1 MNNCDL
7 SVVIV
12 NYKSWEVLKKCLDSF
27 TEHPPKLSYEIIV
40 VDNDSQDGQF
50 DKFDNKFPEIKLIAN
65 SGNYGFSSG
74 CNLGAEIA
82 SGEYLLFLNPD
93 TMLNTD
99 NSIKSMFDFLH
110 ENKNVGI
117 VSCRTLM
124 PNRIGGE
131 ISYLSPWMLLSTI
144 RSIYKFFNKS
154 KISARFKEED
164 SIWYPDMVGGSVMTI
179 KKSFFE
185 KIGGMNDNRYW
196 MYYEDTDLCRRVR
209 ENGKNVA
216 IIRNKTINHIG
227 GGASKTNQK
236 NVLMLKVE
244 MIISAH
250 NYIYESTSGI
260 ERIILITLYCI
271 KSLVT
276 SLVKTTLTLPLF
288 WSKRFRTNFYLLTHT
303 IMYYLYAL
311 THLSYKSIRIKK
323 QRY

>member
-99 NSIKSMFDFLH
+99 NSVKSMFDFLH

-185 KIGGMNDNRYW
+185 KIGGMNEGRYW
-196 MYYEDTDLCRRVR
+196 MYYEDTDLCRRAR

-236 NVLMLKVE
+236 M
-244 MIISAH
+244 
-250 NYIYESTSGI
+250 
-260 ERIILITLYCI
+260 
-271 KSLVT
+271 
-276 SLVKTTLTLPLF
+276 F
-288 WSKRFRTNFYLLTHT
+288 
-303 IMYYLYAL
+303 
-311 THLSYKSIRIKK
+311 
-323 QRY
+323 